1 LDQSLAHAPQAR
13 WLRERVPQARCHFRF
28 NPTEA
33 THQGVRAGLGVAVIP
48 CFVCDHEPDLE
59 RLTEPETSGEFG
71 VWVLTHPDLRRSAR
85 IRAFMQAIGAMLA
98 THEQSLLGLR
108 ET

>member
-1 LDQSLAHAPQAR
+1 MRRRLDGCVNACRKRDA
-13 WLRERVPQARCHFRF
+13 
-28 NPTEA
+28 
-33 THQGVRAGLGVAVIP
+33 
-48 CFVCDHEPDLE
+48 
-59 RLTEPETSGEFG
+59 